1 MRKLVN
7 YLNDFLK
14 AIGAI
19 SSFITIIW
27 AIFSS
32 QSSSLVNTSPLLF
45 LLFFFVTAIIYSLFI
60 NRSKGKIELSLSDK
74 VKAKVFFGD
83 LFESKE
89 IIVIPVNE
97 YFDTIVDD
105 KIISSNTL
113 HGKFIQKFFSENKDE
128 LTNQIKKN
136 LEQYTPLEINKKR
149 KLGNTYKYDLGTVCE
164 VKNNDKIFY
173 LVALTKFNN
182 NHRAVV
188 SNSEYQKV
196 LCALLSY
203 IEQNSQGR
211 KVNIP
216 LIGAGQSGVSL
227 KKQKL
232 LEFLLFSI
240 HLENNLTLING
251 VNIILHESA
260 QEDIDLSLTEVLFKN
275 IGT

>member
-45 LLFFFVTAIIYSLFI
+45 LLFIFVTAIIYSLFI